1 MAFTDLLT
9 QRSTIKR
16 FVPTTT
22 LMGEQTFTLTTIAT
36 NVLCEIQERGGGLNR
51 RIFGELVEATHRG
64 YYQAGTDLREKDK
77 IIKADDGLEFEVIF
91 VDKVFGNHHIEV
103 SLRRPFLLAAS

>member
-1 MAFTDLLT
+1 MGFIDLLS

-22 LMGEQTFTLTTIAT
+22 VLGEQAFTLTTIAT
-36 NVLCEIQERGGGLNR
+36 NVLCEIQERGGSLTR
-51 RIFGELVEATHRG
+51 REFGELVDATHRG
-64 YYQAGTDLREKDK
+64 YYQAGTDIREKDK
-77 IIKADDGLEFEVIF
+77 IIDQDGLEFEVIF

-103 SLRRPFLLAAS
+103 SLRRPYLLAAS